1 MLKRF
6 RMLPATA
13 MAVALGCALMATAS
27 VPAAAQDKPKK
38 EKKGKKEE
46 PKGATI
52 PASKAFGPAVK
63 KMMDATNAKDAAAL
77 QAALTEGEGTA
88 AEPGDKYW
96 LNYYKLQLGILN
108 KDKNLQAAGLDGMLD
123 SGLTPADNLAT
134 YNFFA
139 GNFAYSDKNYPK
151 AIQRL
156 EAAKA
161 AGSTDP
167 ALPVLLMDSYLSNNQ
182 LDQGIALAKAAADAS
197 RAAGQ
202 QPSDQLYVRPIKA
215 LQAAKRNEE
224 ALDLMTLRL
233 RDYGQPQVWR
243 QTLFSV
249 LQTSPR
255 TGSVKDQESVT
266 LDALRL
272 MRAAGAMS
280 DRLEY
285 DEYSSLAAA
294 NALPGEA
301 VAVIVEGEQKKV
313 FTPEDSKLKPRREDQ
328 KARAGNEA
336 STIVAYSKQASTLA
350 KPQTAGAT
358 ADVLVGYGHYADAI
372 PAYQAAING
381 GGADTEM
388 WTYRLG
394 VAQALAGDKEA
405 AKASFAKVTGARKR
419 LAQLWVVKLDSP
431 PAAAAA
437 APAAGS

>member
-1 MLKRF
+1 
-6 RMLPATA
+6 
-13 MAVALGCALMATAS
+13 
-27 VPAAAQDKPKK
+27 
-38 EKKGKKEE
+38 
-46 PKGATI
+46 
-52 PASKAFGPAVK
+52 
-63 KMMDATNAKDAAAL
+63 
-77 QAALTEGEGTA
+77 
-88 AEPGDKYW
+88 
-96 LNYYKLQLGILN
+96 
-108 KDKNLQAAGLDGMLD
+108 
-123 SGLTPADNLAT
+123 
-134 YNFFA
+134 
-139 GNFAYSDKNYPK
+139 
-151 AIQRL
+151 
-156 EAAKA
+156 
-161 AGSTDP
+161 
-167 ALPVLLMDSYLSNNQ
+167 
-182 LDQGIALAKAAADAS
+182 
-197 RAAGQ
+197 
-202 QPSDQLYVRPIKA
+202 
-215 LQAAKRNEE
+215 
-224 ALDLMTLRL
+224 MTLRL
-233 RDYGQPQVWR
+233 RDYGQPRVWR
-243 QTLFSV
+243 QTLFSF
-249 LQTSPR
+249 LQTSPK
-255 TGSVKDQESVT
+255 TGTPKDQESVT

-336 STIVAYSKQASTLA
+336 STIIAYSKQASTLA

-394 VAQALAGDKEA
+394 VAQALAGDKAA

-419 LAQLWVVKLDSP
+419 LAQLWVVKLDSAP
-431 PAAAAA
+431 AAAA